1 MKRQIL
7 LNKKH
12 NNLNKM
18 IKNFFPIV
26 ISASLINIS
35 PNTSIANT
43 ANQKTIFAQATE
55 NRFCPSEFEYDK
67 AHRLCVSETEAL
79 GPFTNEMIA
88 KCKQFGGGS
97 PCEGT
102 RWEVNF
108 ARRLRG
114 TSTCPPGAK
123 LDSGIGE
130 CVDNANVYGPFIEAN
145 VEKCRNAGGGV
156 ICKTMRFSRNILPS
170 SAANATFNFPEPT
183 NAERVKTLILWST
196 HYNAPRVK
204 ETPGG
209 IPLLDISGNRL
220 GAILSKRDW
229 CDAAVEGTIQVL
241 DNSNVPKTYNF
252 AGRGSTA
259 QVDCAP
265 FFSSLSSA
273 VIQGTNRSRFKL
285 SKGAYGE
292 GTDGLIL
299 VPYRTIAVDRTVFP
313 IGSIIYIPEARGKQV
328 TLPSGEKVVHDGY
341 FFAGDVGGAI
351 KNNHIDVFIGISQ
364 QNPFAFIKSK
374 ATGTF
379 TAFLIEKS
387 QISQALKVLHQ

>member
-1 MKRQIL
+1 
-7 LNKKH
+7 
-12 NNLNKM
+12 M
-18 IKNFFPIV
+18 IKKFLSIV
-26 ISASLINIS
+26 ISASLINVS
-35 PNTSIANT
+35 PNISIANT
-43 ANQKTIFAQATE
+43 ANQQNIFAQATE
-55 NRFCPSEFEYDK
+55 KRFCPSGFEYDK
-67 AHRLCVSETEAL
+67 THRLCVSQAEAL
-79 GPFTNEMIA
+79 GLFTNEMIA

-130 CVDNANVYGPFIEAN
+130 CVDNANVYGPLIEAN

-156 ICKTMRFSRNILPS
+156 ICETMRFSRNILPS
-170 SAANATFNFPEPT
+170 SVANTAFNFPEPT
-183 NAERVKTLILWST
+183 NAERVKTLTLWST
-196 HYNAPRVK
+196 HYNVPRVQN
-204 ETPGG
+204 TLGG

-241 DNSNVPKTYNF
+241 DNSSVPKTYNF

-259 QVDCAP
+259 QVDCSP
-265 FFSSLSSA
+265 FFSSLSPA
-273 VIQGTNRSRFKL
+273 VIQGTNRARFKL

-299 VPYRTIAVDRTVFP
+299 VPYRTIAVDRTVIP
-313 IGSIIYIPEARGKQV
+313 IGSVIFIPDARGKQV
-328 TLPSGEKVVHDGY
+328 ILPSGEKVVHDGY
-341 FFAGDVGGAI
+341 FFAADVGGAI
-351 KNNHIDVFIGISQ
+351 KNNHIDVFIGIAQ
-364 QNPFAFIKSK
+364 QNPFPFIKSK
-374 ATGTF
+374 ANSTF
-379 TAFLIEKS
+379 TAFLIKKP
-387 QISQALKVLHQ
+387 QISQALKFLHQ